1 MARLGRPR
9 KWVAKKVSQADLQ
22 QLKILSRRDDAS
34 AVALI
39 RGFATFCS
47 LNKNIT
53 SRSLMITAFA
63 GQQLQQG
70 MQASSV
76 STNLQ
81 ILKSSRV
88 SIENPLAAL
97 DQLQL
102 ASTERALVRTT
113 ARRGGPKLKRLMTLK
128 EMMDLLEPAGLT
140 LRDQEYQ
147 CLWYILVATG
157 MRPCHS
163 LTASFKF
170 NTTALLVTYNGRKS
184 EKEARRRAISHPF
197 FWSAPPPPYVR
208 KILVD
213 AGGKLPPIGTENNI
227 AACMNSWLKKR
238 QLEMTSSLPRV
249 RMDNHLRDQVEAGTL
264 TERMYEVVM
273 DHTLDT
279 SDHHYRQ

>member
-1 MARLGRPR
+1 MINGDLLFKRRANWDSPKRDWIRKSNWVFSIHPNQTISNQGINWDSPFVERTRSFFVPDRMARLGRPR

-97 DQLQL
+97 DQL
-102 ASTERALVRTT
+102 
-113 ARRGGPKLKRLMTLK
+113 KL
-128 EMMDLLEPAGLT
+128 
-140 LRDQEYQ
+140 
-147 CLWYILVATG
+147 
-157 MRPCHS
+157 
-163 LTASFKF
+163 
-170 NTTALLVTYNGRKS
+170 
-184 EKEARRRAISHPF
+184 
-197 FWSAPPPPYVR
+197 
-208 KILVD
+208 
-213 AGGKLPPIGTENNI
+213 
-227 AACMNSWLKKR
+227 
-238 QLEMTSSLPRV
+238 
-249 RMDNHLRDQVEAGTL
+249 
-264 TERMYEVVM
+264 
-273 DHTLDT
+273 
-279 SDHHYRQ
+279 